1 MTFSNNPTSNINP
14 NPSFTPLE
22 ILENGA
28 SGPDIKSD
36 IFSVIMIL
44 FSVFKLKNSNYGSP
58 LYLETDDPNVA
69 KQKFREL
76 ENSFTKQKFV
86 DVFPDELKDLASRS
100 ISSTP
105 GMRPAI
111 NEFKLNPW
119 FNDNLLR
126 GLYNLTEF
134 YKLELPKQK
143 IYLKAFAK
151 IVPKY
156 SDRIVKERILPFLTD
171 QLLNPNGMYE
181 VVCILLYIL
190 QTKKIA
196 NDTERK

>member
-1 MTFSNNPTSNINP
+1 MTFIKNPKSNLNP
-14 NPSFTPLE
+14 NPSFSPVE
-22 ILENGA
+22 ILETGK
-28 SGPDIKSD
+28 SPDIKSD

-44 FSVFKLKNSNYGSP
+44 YSVFKLKNSKYGSP
-58 LYLETDDPNVA
+58 MYTETDDPKIA
-69 KQKFREL
+69 LQKFRDL
-76 ENSFTKQKFV
+76 DNSFKKEKFLEF
-86 DVFPDELKDLASRS
+86 FPKELQSLASRS
-100 ISSTP
+100 ISVNPNS
-105 GMRPAI
+105 RPSI

-156 SDRIVKERILPFLTD
+156 SDRIVKERILPFLTE

-190 QTKKIA
+190 KKKKIA
-196 NDTERK
+196 QDSERK